1 MGSSAYA
8 VLGASTSCL
17 SRPSRQP
24 TDGSWSR
31 VRRRRSGAACAPPS
45 KPALADD
52 ERFADLGARDRNRG
66 ILIPILQAAF
76 ERRTV
81 SEWVDLMSAHKV
93 PCAPVN
99 DITRALAD
107 PQAAARHALAEY
119 EHPALGL
126 VRTVDT
132 ALRLDGPRQSPE
144 RRPSSASTRRKSSPM
159 CAATRGS
166 ASTSSQLSVSSGN
179 SSRPRPSHEQGPR
192 PVLRGLQPGDV
203 YRSWLGHD
211 HRGRQHLVPQ
221 PDDEHQPDALQAR
234 MG

>member
-1 MGSSAYA
+1 MGGDADLSLFETALSLLTYMGTWSASQGWEARRMPSSAHR
-8 VLGASTSCL
+8 TSCL

-31 VRRRRSGAACAPPS
+31 VRRRRSGAACAPPGE
-45 KPALADD
+45 PALADD

-99 DITRALAD
+99 DILELSPTPRPLPATPWPGTSIRPSGWFAPSTQPCGSTGLAS
-107 PQAAARHALAEY
+107 HLE
-119 EHPALGL
+119 E
-126 VRTVDT
+126 
-132 ALRLDGPRQSPE
+132 
-144 RRPSSASTRRKSSPM
+144 RPSSASTRRKSSPM

-166 ASTSSQLSVSSGN
+166 ASSELAALGVLGQLE
-179 SSRPRPSHEQGPR
+179 PTAAEP
-192 PVLRGLQPGDV
+192 
-203 YRSWLGHD
+203 
-211 HRGRQHLVPQ
+211 
-221 PDDEHQPDALQAR
+221 
-234 MG
+234 